1 MAIMHSL
8 YREAGSVR
16 IDPGICTQCGACAQI
31 CPSAVL
37 VMDNGK
43 ICVHDDSPFG
53 CIACGHCMMV
63 CPVAAVSVNGRGVS
77 PDDVTP
83 LPAPEKRA
91 DAEQLS
97 NLMLSRRSVRQFTDQ
112 EVDEKLL
119 ERIVGMASMAPMG
132 IPPWDV
138 GCVMVCGRPAIRQIA
153 AKVIR
158 GYEGF
163 LTLFKP
169 WVLALMR
176 PFVGKE
182 KYEMFANFLR
192 PLAQAYVQ
200 SSQAGQDKLFYDAPA
215 LLIFHHSAY
224 ADAVDASIA
233 CTYAMLAAE
242 SMGLGSTI
250 IGGAPPIIQ
259 RNKALRKRLGIP
271 TGNTPAIAL
280 IIGYPTTQF
289 RFAIHRHFSH
299 VSMVGG

>member
-16 IDPGICTQCGACAQI
+16 INPDICTQCGACAGI

-43 ICVHDDSPFG
+43 VCVHADSPFG

-63 CPVAAVSVNGRGVS
+63 CPVGAVSVNGRGIS

-83 LPAPEKRA
+83 LPALEKRA
-91 DAEQLS
+91 DAEMLS
-97 NLMLSRRSVRQFTDQ
+97 NLMLSRRSVRQFTEQ

-119 ERIVGMASMAPMG
+119 ARIVGMASMAPMG

-138 GCVMVCGRPAIRQIA
+138 GCVMVCGRPAIRQLA

-169 WVLALMR
+169 WVLTLMR

-182 KYEMFANFLR
+182 KYELFAHFVR
-192 PLAQAYVQ
+192 PLAEAYVQ

-215 LLIFHHSAY
+215 LLLFHHSAY

-250 IGGAPPIIQ
+250 IGGAPPILQ
-259 RNKALRKRLGIP
+259 RNKALCRRLGIP
-271 TGNTPAIAL
+271 PGNTPAIAL
-280 IIGYPTTQF
+280 IIGYPAIQF

-299 VSMVGG
+299 VSTVSG

>member
-16 IDPGICTQCGACAQI
+16 INPDTCTQCGACAQI

-37 VMDNGK
+37 MMEDGK
-43 ICVHDDSPFG
+43 ICVHADSPFG

-63 CPVAAVSVNGRGVS
+63 CPAGAVSVNGRGVS

-83 LPAPEKRA
+83 LPVPEKRA
-91 DAEQLS
+91 DAEMLS
-97 NLMLSRRSVRQFTDQ
+97 NLMLSRRSIRHFTDQ
-112 EVDEKLL
+112 EVDESLL
-119 ERIVGMASMAPMG
+119 ARIVAMASMAPMG

-138 GCVMVCGRPAIRQIA
+138 GCVVLCGRPAIRQLA

-163 LTLFKP
+163 LKLFKP

-182 KYEMFANFLR
+182 KYELFAHFVR
-192 PLAQAYVQ
+192 PLAEAYVQ
-200 SSQAGQDKLFYDAPA
+200 ASQAGQDKLFYDAPA
-215 LLIFHHSAY
+215 LLIFHHSPY

-259 RNKALRKRLGIP
+259 RDKALCKRLGIP

-280 IIGYPTTQF
+280 IIGYPATQF

-299 VSMVGG
+299 VSTVGG

>member
-8 YREAGSVR
+8 YREAGSAR
-16 IDPGICTQCGACAQI
+16 IDPATCTQCGACAEI

-37 VMDNGK
+37 RMDNGK
-43 ICVHDDSPFG
+43 VCVHADSPFG

-63 CPVAAVSVNGRGVS
+63 CPTGAVTVKGRGVS
-77 PDDVTP
+77 PEDVLP
-83 LPAPEKRA
+83 LPALETRA
-91 DAEQLS
+91 NADMLA
-97 NLMLSRRSVRQFTDQ
+97 NLMLARRSVRQFTDQ
-112 EVDEKLL
+112 EVDQKLL
-119 ERIVGMASMAPMG
+119 ARIVEMASMAPMG

-138 GCVMVCGRPAIRQIA
+138 GCVMVCGRPAVRQIA
-153 AKVIR
+153 THVIK

-163 LTLFKP
+163 LKLFKP

-176 PFVGKE
+176 PLLGKE

-192 PLAQAYVQ
+192 PLAEAYVQ
-200 SSQAGQDKLFYDAPA
+200 ASQAGQDKLFYDAPA

-250 IGGAPPIIQ
+250 IGGAPPILQ
-259 RNKALRKRLGIP
+259 RNKALCKRLGIP
-271 TGNTPAIAL
+271 NGNTPSIAL
-280 IIGYPTTQF
+280 ILGYPATQF
-289 RFAIHRHFSH
+289 RFAIHRRFSH
-299 VSMVGG
+299 VSTVGG